1 MKLLKSF
8 GITAIISILTAGYIF
23 GAGCEDYPFSPGDI
37 SATETSKGVKIL
49 ATAAVAV
56 DFDDQDEVLDA
67 LMEAEM
73 EANAIISE
81 FFTKS
86 VNSEKSVE
94 TSAMKK
100 IKLSGKTKTAEKE
113 KIKKT
118 LKKISSKS
126 QALLRGVVKLASC
139 YDPGQK
145 VLVSVGLKP
154 ENIAAAEKAT
164 GAIAESV
171 KRQPTTIDSSADNTK
186 SSSES
191 STESSTGSSNKG
203 TGSDSNSVNGYSD
216 TQKLDDF

>member
-1 MKLLKSF
+1 MILLKTF
-8 GITAIISILTAGYIF
+8 GITTIISILTAGYIF

-37 SATETSKGVKIL
+37 SATATPKGVKIL

-67 LMEAEM
+67 LMEAEL
-73 EANAIISE
+73 EAKILISK
-81 FFTKS
+81 FFSESVKS
-86 VNSEKSVE
+86 EQSVE

-100 IKLSGKTKTAEKE
+100 IKFSGKTKTAEKE

-139 YDPGQK
+139 YEPGQK

-171 KRQPTTIDSSADNTK
+171 KRQPTAIDSSADNTK

-191 STESSTGSSNKG
+191 STGSSNKG
-203 TGSDSNSVNGYSD
+203 TGSDSKSVKGYSD
-216 TQKLDDF
+216 TKKLDDF